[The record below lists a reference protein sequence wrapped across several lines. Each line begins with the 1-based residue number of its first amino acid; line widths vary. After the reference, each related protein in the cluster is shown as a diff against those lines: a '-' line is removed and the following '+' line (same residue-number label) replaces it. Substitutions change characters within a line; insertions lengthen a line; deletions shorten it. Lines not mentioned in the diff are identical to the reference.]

1 MAITAYVQEIE
12 ISGLYI
18 HEELLTIW
26 KKRVF
31 QVINKEQTNT

>member
-1 MAITAYVQEIE
+1 MAMNTYVQEIE
-12 ISGLYI
+12 TGGLYI

-31 QVINKEQTNT
+31 QVIKTRQANT

>member
-1 MAITAYVQEIE
+1 MAMNAYVQEIE
-12 ISGLYI
+12 IGGLYI

-31 QVINKEQTNT
+31 QVTKTRLTNT